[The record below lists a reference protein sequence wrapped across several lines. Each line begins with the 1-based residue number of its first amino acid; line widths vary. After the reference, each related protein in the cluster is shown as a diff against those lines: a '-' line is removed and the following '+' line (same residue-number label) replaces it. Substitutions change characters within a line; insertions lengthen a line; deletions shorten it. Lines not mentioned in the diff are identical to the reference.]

1 MVRPA
6 AFVHFHGQPG
16 GPGEWRAC
24 APAGLDAFTPDRNA
38 PATPEAMAEM
48 VAAHTPGPLTLIGFS
63 LGAPVALAVAAQL
76 GDRVTQL
83 HLVSPAAPLAL
94 GDFLPHMAGGALFR
108 LARDQPA
115 LFRGLARLQ
124 GGLARTAPRFL
135 LNRLFATASGDDRVL
150 RHDPAFRVALAD
162 MLRTGLG
169 RNSAGFI
176 AEVSAYVAGTPL
188 PLGRVCAPIH
198 IWQGEDD
205 SWTPPAMARAL
216 AASLPGASLTML
228 PDCGHYGTL
237 RAALARIKA
246 QSPA

>member
-6 AFVHFHGQPG
+6 ALVHFHGQPG

-38 PATPEAMAEM
+38 QATPEALADM
-48 VAAHTPGPLTLIGFS
+48 VAVHAPGPLTLIGFS

-76 GDRVTQL
+76 GGRVTVL

-94 GDFLPHMAGGALFR
+94 GNFLPHMAGGPLFR
-108 LARDQPA
+108 LARDYPA
-115 LFRGLARLQ
+115 LFRLLAGLQ
-124 GGLARTAPRFL
+124 GGLARTAPLLL
-135 LNRLFATASGDDRVL
+135 LNRLFATACGDDRAL
-150 RHDPAFRVALAD
+150 RRDPGFRSAMAD
-162 MLRTGLG
+162 GLRAGLG
-169 RNSAGFI
+169 RSTAGFI
-176 AEVSAYVAGTPL
+176 AEVSAYAAGTSL
-188 PLGRVCAPIH
+188 PPGPVSAPIH

-205 SWTPPAMARAL
+205 NWTPPAMARAL

-228 PDCGHYGTL
+228 PGCGHYGTL
-237 RAALARIKA
+237 RAALARIQA